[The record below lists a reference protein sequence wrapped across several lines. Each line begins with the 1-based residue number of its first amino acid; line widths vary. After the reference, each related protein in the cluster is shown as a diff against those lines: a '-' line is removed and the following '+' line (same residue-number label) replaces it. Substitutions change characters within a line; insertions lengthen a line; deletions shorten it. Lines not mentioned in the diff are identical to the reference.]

1 MKCTSSSTRAVVT
14 AGVALAVATAL
25 LFTGTAA
32 ADGPKRTLSITSS
45 LTGKKVLPHRIHW
58 LAVPKLAPAKVEQV
72 EFLIDGRT
80 RWIEHNAPYSYGFD
94 GNYLVTSW
102 LAPGKHRFKVRMTTT
117 SGRRATSRT
126 AVARVGRAAEPPAE
140 LAGSWQR
147 TLAPGELDGVPAG
160 TWTLTIDKVG
170 WRGVDSQGQGGLVD
184 VAYLSAG
191 LLEVRGGIR
200 TKPNSPRKVTE
211 GNGFCDEPFEPVRY
225 SWAVQGDTLT
235 LTLAGP
241 QRCGQESTL
250 IAAQWSRVR

>member
-1 MKCTSSSTRAVVT
+1 MKCTSSSTRTVFAV
-14 AGVALAVATAL
+14 GVALALATAW

-32 ADGPKRTLSITSS
+32 AHASKRPLSITSS
-45 LTGKKVLPHRIHW
+45 LAGKKVLPHRIHW
-58 LAVPKLAPAKVEQV
+58 LAVPKLAPSKVKRV

-80 RWIEHNAPYSYGFD
+80 RWIEHSAPYSYGYD

-126 AVARVGRAAEPPAE
+126 AVARVRRAAAPPRD

-147 TLAPGELDGVPAG
+147 TLAPGQLDGAPAG
-160 TWTLTIDKVG
+160 TWTLSIDKVG
-170 WRGVDSQGQGGLVD
+170 WRVVDPQGQGGLVD
-184 VAYLSAG
+184 VAYQSAG

-200 TKPNSPRKVTE
+200 TKPNQPGSVTE

-225 SWAVQGDTLT
+225 SWAAQSDTLT
-235 LTLAGP
+235 LALAGP
-241 QRCGQESTL
+241 PRCGQQSILLAT
-250 IAAQWSRVR
+250 QWSRVR

>member
-1 MKCTSSSTRAVVT
+1 MKCTSSSTRTVFAV
-14 AGVALAVATAL
+14 GVALALATPS

-32 ADGPKRTLSITSS
+32 AHSSKRPLSITSS
-45 LTGKKVLPHRIHW
+45 LAAKKVLPHRIHW
-58 LAVPKLAPAKVEQV
+58 LAVPKLAPSKVKQV

-80 RWIEHNAPYSYGFD
+80 RWIEHSAPYSYGYD

-117 SGRRATSRT
+117 SGRRATSPT
-126 AVARVGRAAEPPAE
+126 AVARVGRAAAPPQD

-147 TLAPGELDGVPAG
+147 TVAPGELDGAPAG
-160 TWTLTIDKVG
+160 TWTLSIDKVG
-170 WRGVDSQGQGGLVD
+170 WSVIAPLGGGLVD
-184 VAYLSAG
+184 VAYQSAS

-200 TKPNSPRKVTE
+200 TKPNPPRNNTE

-225 SWAVQGDTLT
+225 SWAVQSDTLT

-241 QRCGQESTL
+241 PRCGQESTL
-250 IAAQWSRVR
+250 LATQWSRVR

>member
-1 MKCTSSSTRAVVT
+1 MKCTSSSTRTVFAV
-14 AGVALAVATAL
+14 GVALFVAAPS

-32 ADGPKRTLSITSS
+32 AHSSKRPLRITSS
-45 LTGKKVLPHRIHW
+45 LAAKKVLPHRIHW
-58 LAVPKLAPAKVEQV
+58 LAVPTLAPSKVKQV

-80 RWIEHNAPYSYGFD
+80 RWIEHSAPYSYGYD

-117 SGRRATSRT
+117 SGRRATSPT
-126 AVARVGRAAEPPAE
+126 AVASVGRAAAPPQD

-147 TLAPGELDGVPAG
+147 TVAPGELGGAPAG
-160 TWTLTIDKVG
+160 TWTLSIDKVG
-170 WRGVDSQGQGGLVD
+170 WSVIAPLGGGLVD
-184 VAYLSAG
+184 VAYLSAS

-200 TKPNSPRKVTE
+200 TKPNPPRNNTE

-225 SWAVQGDTLT
+225 SWAVQSDTLI

-241 QRCGQESTL
+241 PRCGQESTL
-250 IAAQWSRVR
+250 LATQWSRVM